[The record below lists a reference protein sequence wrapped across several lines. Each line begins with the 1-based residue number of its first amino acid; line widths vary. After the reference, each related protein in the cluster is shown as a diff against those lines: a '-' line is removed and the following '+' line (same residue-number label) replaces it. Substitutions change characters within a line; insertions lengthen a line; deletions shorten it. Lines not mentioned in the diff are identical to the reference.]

1 LTYAS
6 SAVSVL
12 MSSQVSPSTSARNM
26 GADLI
31 RERGAPDAERAFVEK
46 AQPPA
51 TGVSVA
57 HKASEK

>member
-1 LTYAS
+1 
-6 SAVSVL
+6 
-12 MSSQVSPSTSARNM
+12 M

-57 HKASEK
+57 HKASEKSA